1 MNDCRASQLVN
12 SFIQSCS
19 ISSRL
24 DIELLVMHVL
34 EIDKNILYRDD
45 PLLTSQAL
53 EKIKQLIERR
63 ETGEPLAYLT
73 NNIGFWRL
81 DLYVNRKVLVPRPET
96 EVLVQNVLEGFN
108 SERIA
113 VLDLGTGSGAIGLSL
128 AKDRPD
134 WLVTCS
140 DISLDALKVASINM
154 SRNSTNVQL
163 VNTDWLNS
171 FKAKHFDVIVSN
183 PPYINSSDPRIF
195 SDGLKYEPIEAL
207 VSDSE
212 GLGDIKKIIQQ
223 GSKMLKDK
231 GCLFLE
237 HGYDQSD
244 KVVDIFKSYGFSGIK
259 SLKDLNGHNRVCVG
273 QLNKC

>member
-1 MNDCRASQLVN
+1 MNDCLASQLVN
-12 SFIQSCS
+12 SLIQSSS

-34 EIDKNILYRDD
+34 EIDKNTLYRDD
-45 PLLTSQAL
+45 PLLTSQEL
-53 EKIKQLIERR
+53 ERIKNLIKRR

-73 NNIGFWRL
+73 NNIGFWNL
-81 DLYVNRKVLVPRPET
+81 DLYVNRQVLVPRPET
-96 EVLVQNVLEGFN
+96 ELLVQNVLEGFN

-140 DISLDALKVASINM
+140 DISLDALKVAAINM
-154 SRNSTNVQL
+154 RRNFTNVQL

-171 FKAKHFDVIVSN
+171 FKPKYFDVIVSN

-223 GSKMLKDK
+223 GSKILKDK

-259 SLKDLNGHNRVCVG
+259 IHKDLNGHNRVCVG
-273 QLNKC
+273 QLNRC

>member
-1 MNDCRASQLVN
+1 
-12 SFIQSCS
+12 
-19 ISSRL
+19 
-24 DIELLVMHVL
+24 MHVL

-45 PLLTSQAL
+45 PLLTSQEL
-53 EKIKQLIERR
+53 EKIKKLIERR

-73 NNIGFWRL
+73 NNIEFWNL

-154 SRNSTNVQL
+154 TRNSTNVQL

-171 FKAKHFDVIVSN
+171 FQPKHFDVIVTN

>member
-1 MNDCRASQLVN
+1 MNDCPASQLVN
-12 SFIQSCS
+12 SLIQSSS

-24 DIELLVMHVL
+24 DIELLVMYVL

-45 PLLTSQAL
+45 PLLTCQEL
-53 EKIKQLIERR
+53 ERIKKLIERR

-73 NNIGFWRL
+73 NNIGFWNL

-108 SERIA
+108 LERIA

-128 AKDRPD
+128 AKARPD

-154 SRNSTNVQL
+154 RRNSTNVQF

-171 FKAKHFDVIVSN
+171 FKPEYFDVIVSN
-183 PPYINSSDPRIF
+183 PPYVNSSDPRIF
-195 SDGLKYEPIEAL
+195 SDGLKHEPIEAL

-223 GSKMLKDK
+223 GSKMLKDR

-244 KVVDIFKSYGFSGIK
+244 KVVDIFKSYGFSSIK
-259 SLKDLNGHNRVCVG
+259 SHKDLNGHNRVCVG
-273 QLNKC
+273 QLNRC

>member
-12 SFIQSCS
+12 SSIQTCS

-45 PLLTSQAL
+45 PSLTSKEL
-53 EKIKQLIERR
+53 EKIKKLIERR

-73 NNIGFWRL
+73 NNIGFWNL

-96 EVLVQNVLEGFN
+96 EVLVQNVLESFN

-154 SRNSTNVQL
+154 SRNSINVQL

-171 FKAKHFDVIVSN
+171 FKPKNFDVIVTN

-207 VSDSE
+207 ISDSE

-223 GSKMLKDK
+223 GSKMLKYK
-231 GCLFLE
+231 GCLFIE

>member
-45 PLLTSQAL
+45 PLLAIQEL
-53 EKIKQLIERR
+53 EKIKKLIERR

-73 NNIGFWRL
+73 NNIGFWNL

-96 EVLVQNVLEGFN
+96 EVLVQNVLECFN

-154 SRNSTNVQL
+154 CRNSTNVQL

-244 KVVDIFKSYGFSGIK
+244 KVVDIFKSFGFSGIK

>member
-19 ISSRL
+19 MSSRL

-53 EKIKQLIERR
+53 EKIKQLIDRR

-73 NNIGFWRL
+73 NNIGFWSL

-96 EVLVQNVLEGFN
+96 EVLVQSVLESFK

-128 AKDRPD
+128 AKDRAD

-154 SRNSTNVQL
+154 TRNSTNVQL
-163 VNTDWLNS
+163 VNTDWSNS
-171 FKAKHFDVIVSN
+171 FKSKYFDVIVSN
-183 PPYINSSDPRIF
+183 PPYINSSDTRIF
-195 SDGLKYEPIEAL
+195 SDGLKYEPIKAL

-223 GSKMLKDK
+223 CSKMLKDR

-244 KVVDIFKSYGFSGIK
+244 KVVDIFMSYGFSRIK
-259 SLKDLNGHNRVCVG
+259 SHKDLNGHDRVCIG

>member
-1 MNDCRASQLVN
+1 MNDCLASQLVN
-12 SFIQSCS
+12 TLIQSSS

-45 PLLTSQAL
+45 PLLTSQEL
-53 EKIKQLIERR
+53 ERIKKLIERR

-73 NNIGFWRL
+73 NNIGFWNL

-96 EVLVQNVLEGFN
+96 EVLVQNVLEDFN

-134 WLVTCS
+134 WLVICS

-154 SRNSTNVQL
+154 LRNSTNVQL

-171 FKAKHFDVIVSN
+171 FKPKYFDVIVSN

-223 GSKMLKDK
+223 GSKMLKDR
-231 GCLFLE
+231 GFLFLE
-237 HGYDQSD
+237 HGYDQSV

-259 SLKDLNGHNRVCVG
+259 IHKDLNGHNRVCVG
-273 QLNKC
+273 QLNRC

>member
-1 MNDCRASQLVN
+1 MNDCLASQLVN
-12 SFIQSCS
+12 TLIQSSS

-45 PLLTSQAL
+45 PLLTSQEL
-53 EKIKQLIERR
+53 ERIKKLIERR

-73 NNIGFWRL
+73 NNIGFWNL

-96 EVLVQNVLEGFN
+96 EVLVQKVLEDFN

-134 WLVTCS
+134 WLVICS

-154 SRNSTNVQL
+154 LRNSTNVQL

-171 FKAKHFDVIVSN
+171 FKPKYFDVIVSN

-223 GSKMLKDK
+223 GSKMLKDR
-231 GCLFLE
+231 GFLFLE
-237 HGYDQSD
+237 HGYDQSV

-259 SLKDLNGHNRVCVG
+259 IHKDLNGHNRVCVG
-273 QLNKC
+273 QLNRC

>member
-1 MNDCRASQLVN
+1 MNDCRASQLIN
-12 SFIQSCS
+12 SFIQTCN

-45 PLLTSQAL
+45 PLLTNL
-53 EKIKQLIERR
+53 EFERIKKLIERR
-63 ETGEPLAYLT
+63 ETGEPIAYLT
-73 NNIGFWRL
+73 NNTGFWNL
-81 DLYVNRKVLVPRPET
+81 DLYVNRQVLVPRPET
-96 EVLVQNVLEGFN
+96 ELLVQNVLEGFN

-128 AKDRPD
+128 AKERPE

-154 SRNSTNVQL
+154 IRNSLNVQL

-171 FKAKHFDVIVSN
+171 FKTKHFDIIISN
-183 PPYINSSDPRIF
+183 PPYINSSDPSLF
-195 SDGLKYEPIEAL
+195 SDGLKHEPIKAL

-223 GSKMLKDK
+223 GSKMLRDS
-231 GCLFLE
+231 GYLFLE

-244 KVVDIFKSYGFSGIK
+244 KVVDIFKSYGFSSIK
-259 SLKDLNGHNRVCVG
+259 SHKDLNGHDRVCVG

>member
-1 MNDCRASQLVN
+1 MNDCLASKLVN
-12 SFIQSCS
+12 SLIQSSS

-45 PLLTSQAL
+45 PLLTSQEL
-53 EKIKQLIERR
+53 ERINKLIERR

-73 NNIGFWRL
+73 NNIGFWNL

-96 EVLVQNVLEGFN
+96 EVLVQNVLEDFN

-134 WLVTCS
+134 WLVICS

-154 SRNSTNVQL
+154 LRNSTNVQL

-171 FKAKHFDVIVSN
+171 FKPKYFDVIVSN
-183 PPYINSSDPRIF
+183 PPYINSTDPRIF

-223 GSKMLKDK
+223 GSKMLKDR
-231 GCLFLE
+231 GFLFLE
-237 HGYDQSD
+237 HGYDQSV

-259 SLKDLNGHNRVCVG
+259 IHKDLNGHNRVCVG
-273 QLNKC
+273 QLNRC

>member
-45 PLLTSQAL
+45 PSLTSKEL
-53 EKIKQLIERR
+53 EKIKKLIERR

-73 NNIGFWRL
+73 NNIGFWNL

-154 SRNSTNVQL
+154 SRNSINVQL

-171 FKAKHFDVIVSN
+171 FKPKNFDVIVTN

-207 VSDSE
+207 ISDSE

-223 GSKMLKDK
+223 GSKMLKYK
-231 GCLFLE
+231 GCLFIE

>member
-45 PLLTSQAL
+45 PLLTIQEL
-53 EKIKQLIERR
+53 EKIKKLIERR

-73 NNIGFWRL
+73 NNIGFWNL

-96 EVLVQNVLEGFN
+96 EVLVQNVLECFN

-207 VSDSE
+207 VSDSK
-212 GLGDIKKIIQQ
+212 GLGDIKTIIQQ

>member
-45 PLLTSQAL
+45 PLLTIQEL
-53 EKIKQLIERR
+53 EKIKKLIERR

-73 NNIGFWRL
+73 NNIGFWNL

-154 SRNSTNVQL
+154 SRNSINVQL
-163 VNTDWLNS
+163 VHTDWLNS
-171 FKAKHFDVIVSN
+171 FKPKHFDVIDTN

-195 SDGLKYEPIEAL
+195 SDGLKYEPIDAL
-207 VSDSE
+207 VSDSK

>member
-12 SFIQSCS
+12 SSIQTCS

-45 PLLTSQAL
+45 PLLTSQEL
-53 EKIKQLIERR
+53 KKIKQLIERR

-73 NNIGFWRL
+73 NNIGFWNL

-96 EVLVQNVLEGFN
+96 EVLVQNVLESFN

-134 WLVTCS
+134 WLVICS

-154 SRNSTNVQL
+154 TRNSTNVQL
-163 VNTDWLNS
+163 VNADWLNS
-171 FKAKHFDVIVSN
+171 FQPKHFDVIVTN

-259 SLKDLNGHNRVCVG
+259 SLKDLNGHIRVCVG

>member
-45 PLLTSQAL
+45 PLLAIQEL
-53 EKIKQLIERR
+53 EKIKKLIDRR

-73 NNIGFWRL
+73 NNTAFWNL
-81 DLYVNRKVLVPRPET
+81 DLYVNRQVLVPRPET
-96 EVLVQNVLEGFN
+96 EVLVQNVLEAFN

-154 SRNSTNVQL
+154 CRNSTNVQL

>member
-19 ISSRL
+19 MSSRL

-45 PLLTSQAL
+45 PLLTIQEL
-53 EKIKQLIERR
+53 EKIKKLIERR

-73 NNIGFWRL
+73 NNIGFWNL

-96 EVLVQNVLEGFN
+96 EVLVQNVLECFN
-108 SERIA
+108 SERKA

-171 FKAKHFDVIVSN
+171 FQPKHFDVIVTN

-223 GSKMLKDK
+223 GSKILKDK

-244 KVVDIFKSYGFSGIK
+244 KVVDIFKSYGFSSIK
-259 SLKDLNGHNRVCVG
+259 SHKDLNGHDRVCVG

>member
-1 MNDCRASQLVN
+1 
-12 SFIQSCS
+12 
-19 ISSRL
+19 
-24 DIELLVMHVL
+24 MHVL

-45 PLLTSQAL
+45 PSLTSKEL
-53 EKIKQLIERR
+53 EKIKKLIERR

-73 NNIGFWRL
+73 NNIGFWNL

-171 FKAKHFDVIVSN
+171 FKPKHFDVIVTN

-207 VSDSE
+207 VSDSK

-244 KVVDIFKSYGFSGIK
+244 KVVGIFKSYGFSGIK

>member
-19 ISSRL
+19 ICSRL

-34 EIDKNILYRDD
+34 DIDKNILYRDD
-45 PLLTSQAL
+45 PLLTIQEL
-53 EKIKQLIERR
+53 EKIKKLIERR

-73 NNIGFWRL
+73 NNIGFWNL

-207 VSDSE
+207 VSDSK

>member
-1 MNDCRASQLVN
+1 MNDCLASQLVN
-12 SFIQSCS
+12 TLIQSSS

-45 PLLTSQAL
+45 PLLTSQEL
-53 EKIKQLIERR
+53 ERIKKLIERR

-73 NNIGFWRL
+73 NNIGFWNL

-96 EVLVQNVLEGFN
+96 EVLVQNVLEDFN

-134 WLVTCS
+134 WLVICS

-154 SRNSTNVQL
+154 LRNSTNVQL

-171 FKAKHFDVIVSN
+171 FKPKYFDVIVSN

-223 GSKMLKDK
+223 GSKMLKDR

-237 HGYDQSD
+237 HGYDQSV

-259 SLKDLNGHNRVCVG
+259 IHKDLNGHNRVCVG
-273 QLNKC
+273 QLNRC

>member
-1 MNDCRASQLVN
+1 MNDCLASQLVN
-12 SFIQSCS
+12 SLIQSSS

-24 DIELLVMHVL
+24 DIELLVIHVL
-34 EIDKNILYRDD
+34 EIDKTILYRDD
-45 PLLTSQAL
+45 PLLTSQEL
-53 EKIKQLIERR
+53 ERIKKLIERR

-73 NNIGFWRL
+73 NNIGFWNL

-154 SRNSTNVQL
+154 SKNSTNVQL

-171 FKAKHFDVIVSN
+171 FKSKNFDVIVSN
-183 PPYINSSDPRIF
+183 PPYIDSSDPRIF

-223 GSKMLKDK
+223 GSKMLKEK

-244 KVVDIFKSYGFSGIK
+244 KVVDIFKSYGFSSIK
-259 SLKDLNGHNRVCVG
+259 SHKDLNGHNRVCVG

>member
-1 MNDCRASQLVN
+1 
-12 SFIQSCS
+12 
-19 ISSRL
+19 
-24 DIELLVMHVL
+24 MHVL

-45 PLLTSQAL
+45 PSLTSKEL
-53 EKIKQLIERR
+53 EKIKKLIERR

-73 NNIGFWRL
+73 NNIGFWNL
-81 DLYVNRKVLVPRPET
+81 DLYVNRRVLVPRPET
-96 EVLVQNVLEGFN
+96 EVLVQNVLEDFN

-154 SRNSTNVQL
+154 SRNSINVQL

-171 FKAKHFDVIVSN
+171 FKPKHFDVIVTN

-223 GSKMLKDK
+223 GSKMLKYK
-231 GCLFLE
+231 GCLFIE

>member
-1 MNDCRASQLVN
+1 MNDCLASKLVN
-12 SFIQSCS
+12 SLIQSSS

-45 PLLTSQAL
+45 PLLTSQEL
-53 EKIKQLIERR
+53 ERIKKLIERR

-73 NNIGFWRL
+73 NNIGFWNL

-96 EVLVQNVLEGFN
+96 EVLVQNVLEDFN

-134 WLVTCS
+134 WLVICS

-154 SRNSTNVQL
+154 RRNSTNVQL

-171 FKAKHFDVIVSN
+171 FKPKYFDVIVSN
-183 PPYINSSDPRIF
+183 PPYINSTDPRIF

-223 GSKMLKDK
+223 GSKMLKDR

-237 HGYDQSD
+237 HGYDQSV

-259 SLKDLNGHNRVCVG
+259 IHKDLNGHNRVCVG
-273 QLNKC
+273 QLNRC

>member
-1 MNDCRASQLVN
+1 MNDCLASQLVN
-12 SFIQSCS
+12 SLIQSCS

-34 EIDKNILYRDD
+34 GIDKNILYRDD
-45 PLLTSQAL
+45 PLLTSQEL
-53 EKIKQLIERR
+53 ERIKKLIERR

-73 NNIGFWRL
+73 NNIGFWNL

-154 SRNSTNVQL
+154 SKNSTNVQL

-171 FKAKHFDVIVSN
+171 FKSKISMSLFQIH
-183 PPYINSSDPRIF
+183 
-195 SDGLKYEPIEAL
+195 PIL
-207 VSDSE
+207 ILLI
-212 GLGDIKKIIQQ
+212 LGSFRMD
-223 GSKMLKDK
+223 
-231 GCLFLE
+231 
-237 HGYDQSD
+237 
-244 KVVDIFKSYGFSGIK
+244 
-259 SLKDLNGHNRVCVG
+259 
-273 QLNKC
+273 

>member
-1 MNDCRASQLVN
+1 MNDCLASKLVN
-12 SFIQSCS
+12 SLIQSSS

-45 PLLTSQAL
+45 PLLTSQEL
-53 EKIKQLIERR
+53 ERINKLIERR

-73 NNIGFWRL
+73 NNIGFWNL

-96 EVLVQNVLEGFN
+96 EVLVQNVLEDFN

-134 WLVTCS
+134 WLVICS

-154 SRNSTNVQL
+154 RRNSTNVQL

-171 FKAKHFDVIVSN
+171 FKPKYFDVIVSN
-183 PPYINSSDPRIF
+183 PPYINSTDPRIF

-223 GSKMLKDK
+223 GSKMLKDR

-237 HGYDQSD
+237 HGYDQSV

-259 SLKDLNGHNRVCVG
+259 IHKDLNGHNRVCVG
-273 QLNKC
+273 QLNRC

>member
-1 MNDCRASQLVN
+1 
-12 SFIQSCS
+12 
-19 ISSRL
+19 
-24 DIELLVMHVL
+24 MHVL
-34 EIDKNILYRDD
+34 KIDKNILYRDD
-45 PLLTSQAL
+45 PLLTNL
-53 EKIKQLIERR
+53 ELERIKKLIERR
-63 ETGEPLAYLT
+63 ETGEPIAYLT
-73 NNIGFWRL
+73 NNTGFWNL
-81 DLYVNRKVLVPRPET
+81 DLYVNRQVLVPRPET

-108 SERIA
+108 SERIS
-113 VLDLGTGSGAIGLSL
+113 VLDLGTGSGAVGLSL

-154 SRNSTNVQL
+154 IRNSTNVKL

-171 FKAKHFDVIVSN
+171 FKPNHFDVIVSN

-195 SDGLKYEPIEAL
+195 SDGLKYEPLEAL

-223 GSKMLKDK
+223 GSKILKDK

-244 KVVDIFKSYGFSGIK
+244 KVIDIFKSYGFSSIQ
-259 SLKDLNGHNRVCVG
+259 SHKDLNGHDRVCVG
-273 QLNKC
+273 KLNKC

>member
-19 ISSRL
+19 MSSRL

-73 NNIGFWRL
+73 NNIGFWSL

-96 EVLVQNVLEGFN
+96 EVLVQSVLESFK

-171 FKAKHFDVIVSN
+171 FQPKHFDVIVTN

-207 VSDSE
+207 VSDSK

>member
-1 MNDCRASQLVN
+1 MNDCLASKLVN
-12 SFIQSCS
+12 SLIQSSS

-45 PLLTSQAL
+45 PLLTSQEL
-53 EKIKQLIERR
+53 ERINKLIERR

-73 NNIGFWRL
+73 NNIGFWNL

-96 EVLVQNVLEGFN
+96 EVLVQNVLEDFN

-134 WLVTCS
+134 WLVICS

-154 SRNSTNVQL
+154 LRNSTNVQL

-171 FKAKHFDVIVSN
+171 FKPKYFDVIVSN
-183 PPYINSSDPRIF
+183 PPYINSTDPRIF

-223 GSKMLKDK
+223 GSKMLKDR

-237 HGYDQSD
+237 HGYDQSV

-259 SLKDLNGHNRVCVG
+259 IHKDLNGHNRVCVG
-273 QLNKC
+273 QLNRC

>member
-1 MNDCRASQLVN
+1 MNDCLASQLVN
-12 SFIQSCS
+12 SLIQSCS

-34 EIDKNILYRDD
+34 GIDKNILYRDD
-45 PLLTSQAL
+45 PLLTSQEL
-53 EKIKQLIERR
+53 ERIKKLIERR

-73 NNIGFWRL
+73 NNIGFWNL

-154 SRNSTNVQL
+154 SKNSTNVQL

-171 FKAKHFDVIVSN
+171 FKSKNFDVIVSN
-183 PPYINSSDPRIF
+183 PPYIDSSDPRIF

-223 GSKMLKDK
+223 GSKMLKEK

-244 KVVDIFKSYGFSGIK
+244 KVVDIFKSYGFSSIK
-259 SLKDLNGHNRVCVG
+259 SHKDLNGHNRVCVG

>member
-19 ISSRL
+19 MSSRL

-73 NNIGFWRL
+73 NNIGFWSL

-96 EVLVQNVLEGFN
+96 EVLVQSVLESFK

-154 SRNSTNVQL
+154 TRNSTNVQL

-171 FKAKHFDVIVSN
+171 FQPKHFDVIVTN

-223 GSKMLKDK
+223 GSKMLKDN
-231 GCLFLE
+231 GSLFLE

-244 KVVDIFKSYGFSGIK
+244 KVVDIFRSYGFSGIK

>member
-19 ISSRL
+19 MSSRL

-73 NNIGFWRL
+73 NNIGFWSL

-96 EVLVQNVLEGFN
+96 EVLVQSVLESFK

-154 SRNSTNVQL
+154 TRNSTNVQL

-171 FKAKHFDVIVSN
+171 FQPKHFDVIVTN

>member
-45 PLLTSQAL
+45 PLLTIQEL
-53 EKIKQLIERR
+53 EKIKKLIERR

-73 NNIGFWRL
+73 NNIGFWNL

-140 DISLDALKVASINM
+140 DISLDALKIASINM

-171 FKAKHFDVIVSN
+171 FKPKHFDVIVTN

-207 VSDSE
+207 VSESE
-212 GLGDIKKIIQQ
+212 GLGDIEKIIQQ
-223 GSKMLKDK
+223 GSKVLKDK

-244 KVVDIFKSYGFSGIK
+244 KVVGIFESYGFSGIK